1 MMRICIDILY
11 LCDYDINLCMHELK
25 IKYHQNMK
33 KKKFTIIY
41 EKFMYHV
48 LLYTQETLLKD

>member
-1 MMRICIDILY
+1 
-11 LCDYDINLCMHELK
+11 MHELK